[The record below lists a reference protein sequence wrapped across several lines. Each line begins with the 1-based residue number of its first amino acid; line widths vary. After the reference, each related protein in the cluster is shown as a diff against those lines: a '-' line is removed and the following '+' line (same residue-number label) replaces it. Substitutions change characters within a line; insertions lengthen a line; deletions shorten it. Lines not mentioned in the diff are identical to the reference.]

1 MKISF
6 TRCIITLVNIH
17 LIEHPLCPLAC
28 VLFVNSLLYI
38 FNSMYRMYAINSV
51 LDSAIHFDLTAT
63 W

>member
-1 MKISF
+1 M
-6 TRCIITLVNIH
+6 TLVNIH

-51 LDSAIHFDLTAT
+51 VDSAIHFDLTAT